1 MQRLFLSIV
10 VALCAHVIYAQTFL
24 ESLQKAEGGK
34 GKIVVIEEH
43 EIDSLVNGKS
53 ASVTTPSKV
62 PGATAGTATNQ
73 PGSTTN
79 QPGTDKPNNGKEAG
93 SSTATT
99 TGTGEETEEAAP
111 TIDTR
116 KKIMRN
122 SHRVQGFR
130 VQVFSGGNS
139 RNDKKKAEEA
149 GLVMK
154 SNFPT
159 EPIYVH
165 FYSPS
170 WKCRMGN
177 YRTLE
182 EARAKLSA
190 VRKLGYRQACVVKG
204 PISVAY

>member
-1 MQRLFLSIV
+1 MQRIILTIV
-10 VALCAHVIYAQTFL
+10 VALCAHVMYAQTFL
-24 ESLQKAEGGK
+24 DALQKDEAGK

-53 ASVTTPSKV
+53 GMTPSKV
-62 PGATAGTATNQ
+62 T
-73 PGSTTN
+73 PGSTTT
-79 QPGTDKPNNGKEAG
+79 QPGTDKPG
-93 SSTATT
+93 S
-99 TGTGEETEEAAP
+99 GTGSASTSSGTGVDSEETAAP

-139 RNDKKKAEEA
+139 RNDKKMAEEA
-149 GLVMK
+149 GATMK
-154 SNFPT
+154 ANFPT

-182 EARAKLSA
+182 EARAKLSQ

-204 PISVAY
+204 TISVAY